1 MTTCILFAHNNFPAQ
16 FGFVAEAA
24 TARGFRCAAIAS
36 PTGRA
41 MPGVPV
47 EQWRAERS
55 SSREILWEAIRAE
68 ADLIRAHAAADAALR
83 LKRQGFEPDLIIGHP
98 GWGETIYLREIFPKA
113 RQIIYA
119 EYYYRTADG
128 DVGFDPEF
136 GPARAPM
143 ELHVKNI
150 GLALAL
156 SEADAIVAPTPFQA
170 SRLPDV
176 FRQRTEILHEGVDT
190 AGIGKTPG
198 ARWVTADGRVLDGSR
213 PVITFVSRKLEPL
226 RGYHIFMRSLPRLLE
241 EVPDAEI
248 LIIGEEARAGYGAAA
263 PGGRTWAEVILDEV
277 RDRVDMSHI
286 HFTGRIPHERL
297 IDALSLSWAHV
308 YFTYPFVMSWSLL
321 EAMACGCLIV
331 GSDTAPVRDAIAG
344 GENGLLLDFFDHAGL
359 SRTLIEAC
367 RSPRSFDPLR
377 LAARQTV
384 ERRYD
389 RASISLPGWMGL
401 IERLAGVRQ
410 ADGRP

>member
-1 MTTCILFAHNNFPAQ
+1 MTTNILFAHNNFPAQ

-24 TARGFRCAAIAS
+24 VARGYRCAAIAS

-47 EQWRAERS
+47 EQWTAGRS
-55 SSREILWEAIRAE
+55 SSREILKDAIRAE
-68 ADLIRAHAAADAALR
+68 ADLIRAQAAAEAALR
-83 LKRQGFEPDLIIGHP
+83 LKRQGFEPDVIIGHP
-98 GWGETIYLREIFPKA
+98 GWGETIYLREIFPRA

-136 GPARAPM
+136 GPAKAPM
-143 ELHVKNI
+143 ELHAKNI

-170 SRLPDV
+170 SRLPDM
-176 FRQRTEILHEGVDT
+176 FRRRTEILHEGVDT
-190 AGIGKTPG
+190 ARIRRNAK
-198 ARWVTADGRVLDGSR
+198 ARWTTADGRVLDGSR

-226 RGYHIFMRSLPRLLE
+226 RGYHIFMRALPRLLA
-241 EVPDAEI
+241 EVPDAEV
-248 LIIGEEARAGYGAAA
+248 LIIGEEAKAGYGAAA

-277 RDRVDMSHI
+277 RGEVDMSRI
-286 HFTGRIPHERL
+286 HFTGRIPYERF

-321 EAMACGCLIV
+321 EAMACECLVV
-331 GSDTAPVRDAIAG
+331 GSDTAPVRDAITV
-344 GENGLLLDFFDHAGL
+344 GENGLLLDFFDVGGL
-359 SRTLIEAC
+359 SRTLIDAC
-367 RSPRSFDPLR
+367 RSPRTFDPLR
-377 LAARQTV
+377 RAARETV
-384 ERRYD
+384 AERYD
-389 RASISLPGWMGL
+389 RAGTSLPGWMAL
-401 IERLAGVRQ
+401 IERQLPSAL
-410 ADGRP
+410 

>member
-1 MTTCILFAHNNFPAQ
+1 MTTNILFAHNNFPAQ

-24 TARGFRCAAIAS
+24 TARGYRCAAIAS

-41 MPGVPV
+41 MPGVPI
-47 EQWRAERS
+47 EQWTARRS
-55 SSREILWEAIRAE
+55 SSREILRDAIRAE
-68 ADLIRAHAAADAALR
+68 ADLIRAQAAAEAALR

-98 GWGETIYLREIFPKA
+98 GWGETIYLREIFPTA

-136 GPARAPM
+136 GPAEAPM
-143 ELHVKNI
+143 ELHAKNI

-170 SRLPDV
+170 SRLPDM
-176 FRQRTEILHEGVDT
+176 FRRHTEILHEGVDT
-190 AGIGKTPG
+190 GRIRKNMQ
-198 ARWVTADGRVLDGSR
+198 ARWTTADGRVLDGSR

-226 RGYHIFMRSLPRLLE
+226 RGYHIFMRALPRLLA
-241 EVPDAEI
+241 EVPDADV
-248 LIIGEEARAGYGAAA
+248 LIIGEEAKAGYGAAA

-277 RDRVDMSHI
+277 WGDVDLSRI
-286 HFTGRIPHERL
+286 HFTGRIPYERF

-321 EAMACGCLIV
+321 EAMACECLIV
-331 GSDTAPVRDAIAG
+331 GSDTAPVRDAITD
-344 GENGLLLDFFDHAGL
+344 GENGLLLDFFDVGGL

-367 RSPRSFDPLR
+367 RSPRTLDPLR
-377 LAARQTV
+377 RAARETV
-384 ERRYD
+384 ETRYD
-389 RASISLPGWMGL
+389 RPSISLPGWMGL
-401 IERLAGVRQ
+401 IERLSAR
-410 ADGRP
+410 